1 MFTIILSN
9 RVLLNS
15 ILFINVC
22 IIDGMEIKVFN
33 SLTNK
38 HEILKPIKE
47 NEVSMYCCGPTVY
60 GDAHVG
66 NIRPVIVFDTFR
78 RFLEHIGYDV
88 KLVSNFTDVD
98 DKIIKKAIEEGVAE
112 SVITDRYIAAYK
124 DVLAK
129 LNIEPHFQNP
139 RVTEY
144 MEQIINYI
152 DELVKKGAAYV
163 VDGEVFFRIS
173 TIKDYGELAN
183 VKVDDLVV
191 GARIEENSKKESP
204 LDFVL
209 WKTTQEGI
217 KWDSPWGK
225 GRPGWHTEC
234 CVMINSIFGGQIDVH
249 GGGFDLKFPHHE
261 NEIAQAKAH
270 DGNKIAN
277 YWMHNGFVNFGEE
290 KMSKSLGNV
299 VLAKDAI
306 AKFGGNVMR
315 LLILSTHYR
324 APVSFTEETVQSTA
338 NELERI
344 RKAYNQLA
352 VAIQIKHG
360 NLAKKPVNLKD
371 FDDAMADDLNT
382 SNAIAAVFEK
392 VKLANQELRKNPA
405 NLEDLEEIYGDLT
418 EMLKVLGIKFEV
430 PVLTKDLEEIYAKY
444 LALKA
449 EKKFEESDKLRDVL
463 IEHKII

>member
-1 MFTIILSN
+1 
-9 RVLLNS
+9 
-15 ILFINVC
+15 
-22 IIDGMEIKVFN
+22 MEIKFFN
-33 SLTNK
+33 SLSNQI
-38 HEILKPIKE
+38 EVFKPLRDG
-47 NEVSMYCCGPTVY
+47 EVSIYCCGPTVY

-66 NIRPVIVFDTFR
+66 NIRPVIVFDTLR
-78 RFLEHIGYDV
+78 RFLEKVGYDV

-98 DKIIKKAIEEGVAE
+98 DKIIKKAIDEGVTE
-112 SVITDRYIAAYK
+112 TVITDRYIAAYK

-129 LNIEPHFQNP
+129 LNVKPHYKNP

-144 MEQIINYI
+144 MGFIISYI
-152 DELVKKGAAYV
+152 QDLIDKGAAYEING
-163 VDGEVFFRIS
+163 DVFFRIS
-173 TIKDYGELAN
+173 AIKDYGELSN
-183 VKVDDLVV
+183 VKVEDLVV

-209 WKTTQEGI
+209 WKKTDVGI

-234 CVMINSIFGGQIDVH
+234 CVMINSIFGGKIDIH

-270 DGNKIAN
+270 DHSKIAN
-277 YWMHNGFVNFGEE
+277 FWMHNGFVNFGNE

-306 AKFGGNVMR
+306 AKYSGNVMR

-324 APVSFTEETVQSTA
+324 APVSFTEDTVISSK
-338 NELERI
+338 NELEKI
-344 RKAYNQLA
+344 QKLYNQLA
-352 VAIQIKHG
+352 VKIQVMHG
-360 NLAKKPVNLKD
+360 DMNSNDVRIDKFLSSL
-371 FDDAMADDLNT
+371 ADDLNT
-382 SNAIAAVFEK
+382 SNAIADLFEM
-392 VKLANQELRKNPA
+392 VKLGNVELRKNPA
-405 NLEDLEEIYGDLT
+405 NLKEIEAIWASLNAMLDVLGIKLEYPILTKELEEIYSQ
-418 EMLKVLGIKFEV
+418 
-430 PVLTKDLEEIYAKY
+430 Y

-463 IEHKII
+463 LKEHII